1 MKIASSM
8 IYDLLKEIKWDFK
21 INTLSMIFMFYQ
33 YQFLLELIFMNV
45 WQWILC
51 ILFSGGNIIIK
62 KVSTKSQN
70 KNALV

>member
-62 KVSTKSQN
+62 KVSTKSQK